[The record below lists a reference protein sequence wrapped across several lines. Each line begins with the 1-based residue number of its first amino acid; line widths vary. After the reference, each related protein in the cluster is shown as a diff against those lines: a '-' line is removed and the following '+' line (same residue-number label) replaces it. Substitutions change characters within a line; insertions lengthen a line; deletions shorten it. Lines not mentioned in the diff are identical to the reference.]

1 MVSFIINGKIN
12 FSSGGGFFLSIPLS
26 CAFLPLFEESLA
38 RHFALCYNVRGIDG
52 APSFLRHCS
61 PYAGT
66 GEDVGTHSLDQAGAK
81 AACILFL
88 SIGEKS
94 EV

>member
-52 APSFLRHCS
+52 APSFLRHLVF
-61 PYAGT
+61 PLT
-66 GEDVGTHSLDQAGAK
+66 GARRGYGD
-81 AACILFL
+81 IF
-88 SIGEKS
+88 S
-94 EV
+94 EPSVRRERLYLAL

>member
-1 MVSFIINGKIN
+1 MFPLA
-12 FSSGGGFFLSIPLS
+12 FFGG
-26 CAFLPLFEESLA
+26 LA